1 MQLDMVTIRSRFGAV
16 QSGDI
21 TREEAS
27 DWGRIMRE
35 AHDRREL
42 RIVSDSDWKTIWNA
56 LVFLEMYDGRIS
68 PTEYL
73 YADEDLVANRP

>member
-1 MQLDMVTIRSRFGAV
+1 MELDLATIRSRFDAV
-16 QSGDI
+16 RTGDI

-27 DWGRIMRE
+27 DWARMMRE

-42 RIVSDSDWKTIWNA
+42 HVVPSSDWKVIWKA
-56 LVFLEMYDGRIS
+56 LGFLEMYDGKVS